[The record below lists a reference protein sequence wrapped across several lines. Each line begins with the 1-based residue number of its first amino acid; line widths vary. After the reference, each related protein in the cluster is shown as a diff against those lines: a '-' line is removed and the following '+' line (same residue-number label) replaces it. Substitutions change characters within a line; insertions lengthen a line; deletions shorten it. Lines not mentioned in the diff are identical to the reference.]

1 MNKLKDNVAIMTGG
15 SSGTGAGIARQQAE
29 PRRWAMFVILL
40 VGAFL
45 PPLDFFIVN
54 VALPAIQGE
63 LGASSSAEQL
73 VISSYAAVYAVTL
86 ITGGRLGDIY
96 GRGKMFF
103 LGLIGFAAASLLCGL
118 AWSPWVLITGRI
130 LQGATAAI
138 MAPQA
143 LASVQAIF
151 PEAEKP
157 LALSIYG
164 AVFGLASVIG
174 QVLGGI
180 LISADLFHLGWRA
193 IFLVNLPVGLL
204 VILFGLPLLKETR
217 AQSAQKLDP
226 VGMLLAT
233 VTLSALIVPL
243 IEGREAGWPWWTWL
257 SFLAFPLLAS
267 LLWRYEGRLGQK
279 GGSPLLD
286 PAVLRAPGL
295 GQGLTIVLL
304 LYSIGAFFLL
314 FSVYLQGAL
323 QLNALIAGL
332 VFLPFGVGFLIGP
345 LLTPYLR
352 RFVGNYLSAIGM
364 GCETLGLAG
373 MAWLIANTV
382 TGNPPVTLPLA
393 VLLFVTGLGQ
403 GLAMPTLVRMVTG
416 RVAPAFSG
424 MIAGVTSSA
433 LQISTA
439 LSVAVIGGIFYSLL
453 DNGKSGATITHA
465 FIVAL
470 LAMAVCLA
478 SGAGLSVRLIRRSS
492 ALSSAPASF
501 SLK

>member
-1 MNKLKDNVAIMTGG
+1 MSTPTIM
-15 SSGTGAGIARQQAE
+15 QAE

-40 VGAFL
+40 IGAFL

-103 LGLIGFAAASLLCGL
+103 LGLVGFAAASLLCGL
-118 AWSPWVLITGRI
+118 AWSPWVLITGRV

-180 LISADLFHLGWRA
+180 LISVNLFHLGWRA
-193 IFLVNLPVGLL
+193 IFLVNLPVALL
-204 VILFGLPLLKETR
+204 VILCGLPLVKETR

-233 VTLSALIVPL
+233 VMLSTLIVPL

-257 SFLAFPLLAS
+257 SFLAFPLLVS
-267 LLWRYEGRLGQK
+267 LLWRYERRLSQH

-286 PAVLRAPGL
+286 PTVLRAPGL
-295 GQGLTIVLL
+295 SQGLAIVLL
-304 LYSIGAFFLL
+304 FYSIGAFFLL
-314 FSVYLQGAL
+314 FSVYLQDAL
-323 QLNALIAGL
+323 DLNALNAGL
-332 VFLPFGVGFLIGP
+332 IFLPFGVGFLIGP
-345 LLTPYLR
+345 LLTPFLR
-352 RFVGNYLSAIGM
+352 RFAGNYLSAIGM
-364 GCETLGLAG
+364 GCETSGLAG
-373 MAWLIANTV
+373 LAGLIANTM
-382 TGNPPVTLPLA
+382 TGTPPPMLPLA
-393 VLLFVTGLGQ
+393 LLLFVTGLGQ

-416 RVAPAFSG
+416 RVAPEFSG
-424 MIAGVTSSA
+424 MIAGVTSST

-439 LSVAVIGGIFYSLL
+439 LSVAIIGGIFYSMLE
-453 DNGKSGATITHA
+453 NGRSGANITHA

-470 LAMAVCLA
+470 LTMAVCLA
-478 SGAGLSVRLIRRSS
+478 TGAGLSIRLIRRSTG
-492 ALSSAPASF
+492 LF
-501 SLK
+501 STAARLPGSKSNRHVAD

>member
-1 MNKLKDNVAIMTGG
+1 MSAHSIL
-15 SSGTGAGIARQQAE
+15 QAE
-29 PRRWAMFVILL
+29 PRRWTMFVILL

-54 VALPAIQGE
+54 VALPAIHNE
-63 LGASSSAEQL
+63 LSTSSSAEQL

-103 LGLIGFAAASLLCGL
+103 LGLIGFTAASLLCGF
-118 AWSPWVLITGRI
+118 AWSSWILIAGRI

-143 LASVQAIF
+143 LAAVQVIF
-151 PEAEKP
+151 PEAERP

-180 LISADLFHLGWRA
+180 LISADLFHLGWRT
-193 IFLVNLPVGLL
+193 IFLVNLPVTLL

-217 AQSAQKLDP
+217 ARAAQRLDP
-226 VGMLLAT
+226 VGTLLAT
-233 VTLSALIVPL
+233 LTLSTLIVPL

-257 SFLAFPLLAS
+257 LFFAFPLLAS
-267 LLWRYEGRLGQK
+267 LLWRYEHHLSRK
-279 GGSPLLD
+279 GGSPLLN
-286 PAVLRAPGL
+286 PSVLRAPGL
-295 GQGLTIVLL
+295 GQGLMIVLL
-304 LYSIGAFFLL
+304 FYSIGAFFLL
-314 FSVYLQGAL
+314 FSVYLQSAL
-323 QLNALIAGL
+323 HLNALVAGTL
-332 VFLPFGVGFLIGP
+332 FLPFGVGFLIGP

-352 RFVGNYLSAIGM
+352 QYAGNYLSAIGM
-364 GCETLGLAG
+364 GCETAGLAG
-373 MAWLIANTV
+373 MAGLIAT
-382 TGNPPVTLPLA
+382 TMPGHSPAMLPLA
-393 VLLFVTGLGQ
+393 MLLFLTGLGQ

-416 RVAPAFSG
+416 RVAPQFSG
-424 MIAGVTSSA
+424 MIAGVTSST

-439 LSVAVIGGIFYSLL
+439 LSVAVIGGIFYSMLG
-453 DNGKSGATITHA
+453 NGNSVAIITHA

-470 LAMAVCLA
+470 LTMAICLA
-478 SGAGLSVRLIRRSS
+478 VGAGLSIRLIRRSFDRS
-492 ALSSAPASF
+492 MTADGLSQR
-501 SLK
+501 

>member
-1 MNKLKDNVAIMTGG
+1 MSTPTIM
-15 SSGTGAGIARQQAE
+15 QAE

-63 LGASSSAEQL
+63 LGSSSSAEQL

-103 LGLIGFAAASLLCGL
+103 LGLVGFAAASLLCGL
-118 AWSPWVLITGRI
+118 AWSPWVLITGRV

-143 LASVQAIF
+143 LASIQAIF

-180 LISADLFHLGWRA
+180 LISVNLFHLGWRA
-193 IFLVNLPVGLL
+193 IFLVNLPVALL
-204 VILFGLPLLKETR
+204 VILCGLPLVKETR

-233 VTLSALIVPL
+233 VMLSTLIVPL

-257 SFLAFPLLAS
+257 SFLAFPLLVS
-267 LLWRYEGRLGQK
+267 LLWRYERRLSQH
-279 GGSPLLD
+279 GGSPLLN
-286 PAVLRAPGL
+286 PTVLRAPGL
-295 GQGLTIVLL
+295 GQGLAIVLL
-304 LYSIGAFFLL
+304 FYSIGAFFLL
-314 FSVYLQGAL
+314 FSVYLQDAL
-323 QLNALIAGL
+323 HLNALNAGL
-332 VFLPFGVGFLIGP
+332 IFLPFGVGFLIGP
-345 LLTPYLR
+345 LLTPFLR
-352 RFVGNYLSAIGM
+352 RFAGNYLSAIGM
-364 GCETLGLAG
+364 GCETSGLAG
-373 MAWLIANTV
+373 LAGLIANTM
-382 TGNPPVTLPLA
+382 TGTSPPMLPLA
-393 VLLFVTGLGQ
+393 LLLFVTGLGQ

-416 RVAPAFSG
+416 RVAPEFSG
-424 MIAGVTSSA
+424 MIAGVTSST

-439 LSVAVIGGIFYSLL
+439 LSVAIIGGIFYSMLE
-453 DNGKSGATITHA
+453 NGRSGANITHA

-470 LAMAVCLA
+470 LTMAVCLA
-478 SGAGLSVRLIRRSS
+478 MGAGLSIRLIRRSTG
-492 ALSSAPASF
+492 LF
-501 SLK
+501 STAARLPGSKSNGQVAD

>member
-1 MNKLKDNVAIMTGG
+1 MSTPILP
-15 SSGTGAGIARQQAE
+15 QAE

-54 VALPAIQGE
+54 VALPAIQDE
-63 LGASSSAEQL
+63 LSASSSAEQL

-103 LGLIGFAAASLLCGL
+103 IGLIGFVAASLLCGL
-118 AWSPWVLITGRI
+118 AWSPWVLISGRV
-130 LQGATAAI
+130 LQGTTAAI

-157 LALSIYG
+157 FALSIYG

-174 QVLGGI
+174 QVVGGI

-193 IFLVNLPVGLL
+193 IFLVNLPVALL

-217 AQSAQKLDP
+217 APSAQRLDP

-233 VTLSALIVPL
+233 ATLSALIVPL

-257 SFLAFPLLAS
+257 SFLAVPLLAS
-267 LLWRYEGRLGQK
+267 LLWRYERRLSQN

-286 PAVLRAPGL
+286 PVVLRAPGL
-295 GQGLTIVLL
+295 GQGLAIVLL
-304 LYSIGAFFLL
+304 FYSIGAFFLL
-314 FSVYLQGAL
+314 FSVYLQDAL
-323 QLNALIAGL
+323 QLNALTAGL
-332 VFLPFGVGFLIGP
+332 LFLPFGVGFLIGP

-373 MAWLIANTV
+373 LAGLIAHTMM
-382 TGNPPVTLPLA
+382 GSAPAMLPLA
-393 VLLFVTGLGQ
+393 VLLFITGLGQ

-424 MIAGVTSSA
+424 MIAGVTSST

-439 LSVAVIGGIFYSLL
+439 LSVAVIGGIFYSML
-453 DNGKSGATITHA
+453 DTGRSGANITHA

-470 LAMAVCLA
+470 LAMAICLATGAALSIRLIRQASGLFSAA
-478 SGAGLSVRLIRRSS
+478 SGASI
-492 ALSSAPASF
+492 
-501 SLK
+501 K

>member
-1 MNKLKDNVAIMTGG
+1 MSTPTIM
-15 SSGTGAGIARQQAE
+15 QAE

-40 VGAFL
+40 IGAFL

-103 LGLIGFAAASLLCGL
+103 LGLVGFAAASLLCGV
-118 AWSPWVLITGRI
+118 AWSPWVLITGRV

-180 LISADLFHLGWRA
+180 LISVNLFHLGWRA
-193 IFLVNLPVGLL
+193 IFLVNLPVALL
-204 VILFGLPLLKETR
+204 VILCGLPLVKETR

-233 VTLSALIVPL
+233 VMLSTLIVPL

-257 SFLAFPLLAS
+257 SFLAFPLLVS
-267 LLWRYEGRLGQK
+267 LLWRYERRLSQH

-286 PAVLRAPGL
+286 PTVLRAPGL
-295 GQGLTIVLL
+295 SQGLAIVLL
-304 LYSIGAFFLL
+304 FYSIGAFFLL
-314 FSVYLQGAL
+314 FSVYLQDAL
-323 QLNALIAGL
+323 HLNALNAGL
-332 VFLPFGVGFLIGP
+332 IFLPFGVGFLIGP
-345 LLTPYLR
+345 LLTPFLR
-352 RFVGNYLSAIGM
+352 RFAGNYLSAIGM
-364 GCETLGLAG
+364 GCETSGLAG
-373 MAWLIANTV
+373 LAGLIANTM
-382 TGNPPVTLPLA
+382 TGTPPPMLPLA
-393 VLLFVTGLGQ
+393 LLLFVTGLGQ

-416 RVAPAFSG
+416 RVAPEFSG
-424 MIAGVTSSA
+424 MIAGVTSST

-439 LSVAVIGGIFYSLL
+439 LSVAIIGGIFYSMLE
-453 DNGKSGATITHA
+453 NGRSGANITHA

-470 LAMAVCLA
+470 LTMAVCLA
-478 SGAGLSVRLIRRSS
+478 TGAGLSIRLIRRSTG
-492 ALSSAPASF
+492 LF
-501 SLK
+501 STAARLPGSKSNRHVAD

>member
-1 MNKLKDNVAIMTGG
+1 MSPPILP
-15 SSGTGAGIARQQAE
+15 QAE

-54 VALPAIQGE
+54 VALPAIQDE
-63 LGASSSAEQL
+63 LSASSSAEQL

-103 LGLIGFAAASLLCGL
+103 IGLIGFAAASLLCGL
-118 AWSPWVLITGRI
+118 AWSPWVLISGRV

-157 LALSIYG
+157 FALSIYG

-174 QVLGGI
+174 QVVGGI

-193 IFLVNLPVGLL
+193 IFLVNLPVALL

-217 AQSAQKLDP
+217 VPSAQRLDP

-233 VTLSALIVPL
+233 ATLSALIVPL

-257 SFLAFPLLAS
+257 SFLAVPLLAS
-267 LLWRYEGRLGQK
+267 LLWRYERRLSQN

-286 PAVLRAPGL
+286 PVVLRAPGL
-295 GQGLTIVLL
+295 GQGLAIVLL
-304 LYSIGAFFLL
+304 FYSIGAFFLL
-314 FSVYLQGAL
+314 FSVYLQDAL
-323 QLNALIAGL
+323 QLNALTAGL
-332 VFLPFGVGFLIGP
+332 LFLPFGVGFLIGP

-373 MAWLIANTV
+373 LAGLIAHTM
-382 TGNPPVTLPLA
+382 TGSAPSMMPLA
-393 VLLFVTGLGQ
+393 VLLFITGLGQ

-424 MIAGVTSSA
+424 MIAGVTSST

-439 LSVAVIGGIFYSLL
+439 LSVAVIGGIFYSML
-453 DNGKSGATITHA
+453 DTGRSGANITHA

-470 LAMAVCLA
+470 LAMAICLATGAALSIRLIRQASGLFSAA
-478 SGAGLSVRLIRRSS
+478 SGASI
-492 ALSSAPASF
+492 
-501 SLK
+501 K

>member
-1 MNKLKDNVAIMTGG
+1 MSTPTIM
-15 SSGTGAGIARQQAE
+15 QAE

-103 LGLIGFAAASLLCGL
+103 LGLVGFAAASLLCGL
-118 AWSPWVLITGRI
+118 AWSPWVLITGRV

-180 LISADLFHLGWRA
+180 LISVNLFHLGWRA
-193 IFLVNLPVGLL
+193 IFLVNLPVALL
-204 VILFGLPLLKETR
+204 VILCGLPLVKETR

-233 VTLSALIVPL
+233 VMLSTLIVPL

-257 SFLAFPLLAS
+257 SFLAFPLLVS
-267 LLWRYEGRLGQK
+267 LLWRYERRLSQH

-286 PAVLRAPGL
+286 PTVLRAPGL
-295 GQGLTIVLL
+295 SQGLAIVLL
-304 LYSIGAFFLL
+304 FYSIGAFFLL
-314 FSVYLQGAL
+314 FSVYLQDAL
-323 QLNALIAGL
+323 HLNALNAGL
-332 VFLPFGVGFLIGP
+332 IFLPFGVGFLIGP
-345 LLTPYLR
+345 LLTPFLR
-352 RFVGNYLSAIGM
+352 RFAGNYLSAIGM
-364 GCETLGLAG
+364 GCETSGLAG
-373 MAWLIANTV
+373 LAGLIANTM
-382 TGNPPVTLPLA
+382 TGTPPPMLPLA
-393 VLLFVTGLGQ
+393 LLLFVTGLGQ
-403 GLAMPTLVRMVTG
+403 GLAMPTLVRMVTC
-416 RVAPAFSG
+416 RVAPEFSG
-424 MIAGVTSSA
+424 MIAGVTSST

-439 LSVAVIGGIFYSLL
+439 LSVAIIGGIFYSMLE
-453 DNGKSGATITHA
+453 NGRSGANITHA

-470 LAMAVCLA
+470 LTMAVCLA
-478 SGAGLSVRLIRRSS
+478 TGAGLSIRLIRRSTG
-492 ALSSAPASF
+492 LF
-501 SLK
+501 STAARLPGSKSNRHVAD

>member
-1 MNKLKDNVAIMTGG
+1 MSTPILP
-15 SSGTGAGIARQQAE
+15 QAE

-54 VALPAIQGE
+54 VALPAIQDE
-63 LGASSSAEQL
+63 LSASSSAEQL

-103 LGLIGFAAASLLCGL
+103 IGLIGFAAASLLCGL
-118 AWSPWVLITGRI
+118 AWSPWVLISGRV

-157 LALSIYG
+157 FALSIYG

-174 QVLGGI
+174 QVVGGI

-193 IFLVNLPVGLL
+193 IFLVNLPVALL

-217 AQSAQKLDP
+217 APSAQRLDP

-233 VTLSALIVPL
+233 ATLSALIVPL
-243 IEGREAGWPWWTWL
+243 VEGREAGWPWWTWL
-257 SFLAFPLLAS
+257 SFLAVPLLAS
-267 LLWRYEGRLGQK
+267 LLWRYEGRLSQN

-286 PAVLRAPGL
+286 PVVLRAPGL
-295 GQGLTIVLL
+295 GQGLAIVLL
-304 LYSIGAFFLL
+304 FYSIGAFFLL
-314 FSVYLQGAL
+314 FSVYLQEAL
-323 QLNALIAGL
+323 RLNALTAGL
-332 VFLPFGVGFLIGP
+332 LFLPFGVGFLIGP

-373 MAWLIANTV
+373 LAGLIAHTM
-382 TGNPPVTLPLA
+382 TGSAPSMLPLV
-393 VLLFVTGLGQ
+393 VLLFITGLGQ

-424 MIAGVTSSA
+424 MIAGVTSST

-439 LSVAVIGGIFYSLL
+439 LSVAVIGGIFYSML
-453 DNGKSGATITHA
+453 DTGRSGANITHA

-470 LAMAVCLA
+470 LAMAICLATGAALSIRLIRQASGLFSAA
-478 SGAGLSVRLIRRSS
+478 SGASI
-492 ALSSAPASF
+492 
-501 SLK
+501 K

>member
-1 MNKLKDNVAIMTGG
+1 MSTPTIM
-15 SSGTGAGIARQQAE
+15 QAE

-103 LGLIGFAAASLLCGL
+103 LGLVGFAAASLLCGL
-118 AWSPWVLITGRI
+118 AWSPWVLITGRV

-180 LISADLFHLGWRA
+180 LISVNLFHLGWRA
-193 IFLVNLPVGLL
+193 IFLVNLPVALL
-204 VILFGLPLLKETR
+204 VILCGLPLVKETR

-233 VTLSALIVPL
+233 VMLSTLIVPL

-257 SFLAFPLLAS
+257 SFLAFPLLVS
-267 LLWRYEGRLGQK
+267 LLWRYERRLSQH

-286 PAVLRAPGL
+286 PTVLRAPGL
-295 GQGLTIVLL
+295 SQGLAIVLL
-304 LYSIGAFFLL
+304 FYSIGAFFLL
-314 FSVYLQGAL
+314 FSVYLQDAL
-323 QLNALIAGL
+323 HLNALNAGL
-332 VFLPFGVGFLIGP
+332 IFLPFGVGFLIGP
-345 LLTPYLR
+345 LLTAFLR
-352 RFVGNYLSAIGM
+352 RFAGNYLSAIGM
-364 GCETLGLAG
+364 GCETSGLAG
-373 MAWLIANTV
+373 LAGLIANTM
-382 TGNPPVTLPLA
+382 TGTPPPMLPLA
-393 VLLFVTGLGQ
+393 LLLFVTGLGQ

-416 RVAPAFSG
+416 RVAPEFSG
-424 MIAGVTSSA
+424 MIAGVTSST

-439 LSVAVIGGIFYSLL
+439 LSVAIIGGIFYSMLE
-453 DNGKSGATITHA
+453 NGRSGANITHA

-470 LAMAVCLA
+470 LTMAVCLA
-478 SGAGLSVRLIRRSS
+478 TGAGLSIRLIRRSTG
-492 ALSSAPASF
+492 LF
-501 SLK
+501 STAARLPGSKSNRHVAD

>member
-1 MNKLKDNVAIMTGG
+1 MSTPTIM
-15 SSGTGAGIARQQAE
+15 QAE

-103 LGLIGFAAASLLCGL
+103 LGLVGFAAASLLCGL
-118 AWSPWVLITGRI
+118 AWSPWVLITGRV

-180 LISADLFHLGWRA
+180 LISVNLFHLGWRA
-193 IFLVNLPVGLL
+193 IFLVNLPVALL
-204 VILFGLPLLKETR
+204 VILCGLPLVKETR

-233 VTLSALIVPL
+233 VMLSTLIVPL
-243 IEGREAGWPWWTWL
+243 IEGREAGWPWWIWL
-257 SFLAFPLLAS
+257 SFLAFPLLVS
-267 LLWRYEGRLGQK
+267 LLWRYERRLSQH

-286 PAVLRAPGL
+286 PTVLRAPGL
-295 GQGLTIVLL
+295 SQGLAIVLL
-304 LYSIGAFFLL
+304 FYSIGAFFLL
-314 FSVYLQGAL
+314 FSVYLQDAL
-323 QLNALIAGL
+323 HLNALNAGL
-332 VFLPFGVGFLIGP
+332 IFLPFGVGFLIGP
-345 LLTPYLR
+345 LLTPFLR
-352 RFVGNYLSAIGM
+352 RFAGNYLSAIGM
-364 GCETLGLAG
+364 GCETSGLAG
-373 MAWLIANTV
+373 LAGLIANTM
-382 TGNPPVTLPLA
+382 TGTPPPMLPLA
-393 VLLFVTGLGQ
+393 LLLFVTGLGQ

-416 RVAPAFSG
+416 RVAPELSG
-424 MIAGVTSSA
+424 MIAGVTSST

-439 LSVAVIGGIFYSLL
+439 LSVAIIGGIFYSMLE
-453 DNGKSGATITHA
+453 NGRSGANITHA

-470 LAMAVCLA
+470 LTMAVCLA
-478 SGAGLSVRLIRRSS
+478 TGAGLSIRLIRRSTG
-492 ALSSAPASF
+492 LF
-501 SLK
+501 STAARLPGSKSNRHVAD

>member
-1 MNKLKDNVAIMTGG
+1 MSTYTIT
-15 SSGTGAGIARQQAE
+15 QAE

-54 VALPAIQGE
+54 VALPAMQRE
-63 LGASSSAEQL
+63 LGTSSSAEQL

-103 LGLIGFAAASLLCGL
+103 LGLIGFAAASMLCGL
-118 AWSPWVLITGRI
+118 AWSPWVLITGRM

-143 LASVQAIF
+143 LASVQVIF

-180 LISADLFHLGWRA
+180 LISADLFHLGWRT
-193 IFLVNLPVGLL
+193 IFLVNLPVALL

-217 AQSAQKLDP
+217 ARSAQRLDP

-233 VTLSALIVPL
+233 TTLSALIIPL
-243 IEGREAGWPWWTWL
+243 TEGREAGWPWWTWL
-257 SFLAFPLLAS
+257 SLLAVPLLAS
-267 LLWRYEGRLGQK
+267 LLWRYERRLRHY

-295 GQGLTIVLL
+295 GQGLTIILL
-304 LYSIGAFFLL
+304 FYSIGAFFFL

-323 QLNALIAGL
+323 HLNALNAGL
-332 VFLPFGVGFLIGP
+332 LFLPFGVGFLIGP

-364 GCETLGLAG
+364 GCETSGLAG
-373 MAWLIANTV
+373 LAGLIATTL
-382 TGNPPVTLPLA
+382 TGNPPPMLPLA
-393 VLLFVTGLGQ
+393 ILLFATGLGQ

-416 RVAPAFSG
+416 RVAPSFSG
-424 MIAGVTSSA
+424 MIAGVTSST

-439 LSVAVIGGIFYSLL
+439 LSVAVIGGIFYSML
-453 DNGKSGATITHA
+453 DNDKSSANITHA

-478 SGAGLSVRLIRRSS
+478 TGAGLSLRLIRRASD
-492 ALSSAPASF
+492 PASRIPQR
-501 SLK
+501 SYCDSPE

>member
-1 MNKLKDNVAIMTGG
+1 MSTPILP
-15 SSGTGAGIARQQAE
+15 QAE

-54 VALPAIQGE
+54 VALPAIQDE
-63 LGASSSAEQL
+63 LSASSSAEQL

-103 LGLIGFAAASLLCGL
+103 IGLIGFTAASLLCGL
-118 AWSPWVLITGRI
+118 AWSPWVLISGRV

-157 LALSIYG
+157 FALSIYG

-174 QVLGGI
+174 QVVGGI

-193 IFLVNLPVGLL
+193 IFLVNLPVALL
-204 VILFGLPLLKETR
+204 VILFGLPLVKETR
-217 AQSAQKLDP
+217 APSAQRLDP

-233 VTLSALIVPL
+233 ATLSALIVPL

-257 SFLAFPLLAS
+257 SFLAVPLLAS
-267 LLWRYEGRLGQK
+267 LLWRYERRLSQN

-286 PAVLRAPGL
+286 PVVLRAPGL
-295 GQGLTIVLL
+295 GQGLAIVLL
-304 LYSIGAFFLL
+304 FYSIGAFFLL
-314 FSVYLQGAL
+314 FSVYLQDAL
-323 QLNALIAGL
+323 QLNALTAGL
-332 VFLPFGVGFLIGP
+332 LFLPFGVGFLIGP

-373 MAWLIANTV
+373 LAGLIAHTMM
-382 TGNPPVTLPLA
+382 GSAPAMLPLA
-393 VLLFVTGLGQ
+393 VLLFITGLGQ

-424 MIAGVTSSA
+424 MIAGVTSST

-439 LSVAVIGGIFYSLL
+439 LSVAVIGGIFYSML
-453 DNGKSGATITHA
+453 DTGRSGANITHA

-470 LAMAVCLA
+470 LAMAICLATGAALSIRLIRQASGLFSAA
-478 SGAGLSVRLIRRSS
+478 SGASI
-492 ALSSAPASF
+492 
-501 SLK
+501 K

>member
-1 MNKLKDNVAIMTGG
+1 MSTPILP
-15 SSGTGAGIARQQAE
+15 QAE
-29 PRRWAMFVILL
+29 PRPWAMFVILL

-54 VALPAIQGE
+54 VALPAIQDE
-63 LGASSSAEQL
+63 LSASSSAEQL

-103 LGLIGFAAASLLCGL
+103 IGLIGFAAASLLCGL
-118 AWSPWVLITGRI
+118 AWSPWVLISGRV
-130 LQGATAAI
+130 LQGTTAAI

-157 LALSIYG
+157 FALSIYG

-174 QVLGGI
+174 QVVGGI

-193 IFLVNLPVGLL
+193 IFLVNLPVALL

-217 AQSAQKLDP
+217 APSAQRLDP

-233 VTLSALIVPL
+233 ATLSALIVPL

-257 SFLAFPLLAS
+257 SFLAVPLLAS
-267 LLWRYEGRLGQK
+267 LLWRYERRLSQN

-286 PAVLRAPGL
+286 PVVLRAPGL
-295 GQGLTIVLL
+295 GQGLAIVLL
-304 LYSIGAFFLL
+304 FYSIGAFFLL
-314 FSVYLQGAL
+314 FSVYLQDAL
-323 QLNALIAGL
+323 QLNALTAGL
-332 VFLPFGVGFLIGP
+332 LFLPFGVGFLIGP

-373 MAWLIANTV
+373 LAGLIAHTMM
-382 TGNPPVTLPLA
+382 GSAPAMLPLA
-393 VLLFVTGLGQ
+393 VLLFITGLGQ

-424 MIAGVTSSA
+424 MIAGVTSST

-439 LSVAVIGGIFYSLL
+439 LSVAVIGGIFYSML
-453 DNGKSGATITHA
+453 DTGRSGANITHA

-470 LAMAVCLA
+470 LAMAICLATGAALSIRLIRQASGLFSAA
-478 SGAGLSVRLIRRSS
+478 SGASI
-492 ALSSAPASF
+492 
-501 SLK
+501 K

>member
-1 MNKLKDNVAIMTGG
+1 M
-15 SSGTGAGIARQQAE
+15 SSHCLPQAE
-29 PRRWAMFVILL
+29 PRRWAMFIVLL

-54 VALPAIQGE
+54 VALPAIQRD
-63 LGASSSAEQL
+63 LGTTPAAEQL

-103 LGLIGFAAASLLCGL
+103 LGLVGFAAASLLCGV
-118 AWSPWVLITGRI
+118 AWSPWVLIAGRL
-130 LQGATAAI
+130 LQGATAAV

-143 LASVQAIF
+143 LASVQALF

-180 LISADLFHLGWRA
+180 LIAANLFDLGWRA
-193 IFLVNLPVGLL
+193 IFLVNLPVALL
-204 VILFGLPLLKETR
+204 VVLFGLRLLKETR
-217 AQSAQKLDP
+217 ARAAQQLDP

-233 VTLSALIVPL
+233 LTLSTLIVPL
-243 IEGREAGWPWWTWL
+243 IEGREAGWPWWTAIL
-257 SFLAFPLLAS
+257 LLAVPLLAL
-267 LLWRYEGRLGQK
+267 LLWRYERRLSQR

-286 PAVLRAPGL
+286 PRVLSAPGM

-304 LYSIGAFFLL
+304 FYSLAAFFLL
-314 FSVYLQGAL
+314 FSIYLQSAL
-323 QLNALIAGL
+323 HMNALSAGTL
-332 VFLPFGVGFLIGP
+332 FLPFGLGFLIGP

-352 RFVGNYLSAIGM
+352 RFVGNYLSTIGM
-364 GCETLGLAG
+364 GCETFGLVGVAI
-373 MAWLIANTV
+373 LITHTL
-382 TGNPPVTLPLA
+382 TGSPPAMLPLA
-393 VLLFVTGLGQ
+393 MLLFVMGLGQ

-416 RVAPAFSG
+416 RVAPAYSG

-433 LQISTA
+433 LQLSTA
-439 LSVAVIGGIFYSLL
+439 LSAAIIGGLFYSVL
-453 DNGKSGATITHA
+453 GTHHSAAAITHA
-465 FIVAL
+465 FAVAL
-470 LAMAVCLA
+470 LAMALCLA
-478 SGAGLSVRLIRRSS
+478 TGAGLSIRLLRRSS
-492 ALSSAPASF
+492 ALSSAPRSF

>member
-1 MNKLKDNVAIMTGG
+1 MSTPILP
-15 SSGTGAGIARQQAE
+15 QAE

-54 VALPAIQGE
+54 VALPAIQDE
-63 LGASSSAEQL
+63 LSASSSAEQL

-103 LGLIGFAAASLLCGL
+103 IGLIGFAAASLLCGL
-118 AWSPWVLITGRI
+118 AWSPWVLISGRV
-130 LQGATAAI
+130 LQGTTAAI

-157 LALSIYG
+157 FALSIYG

-174 QVLGGI
+174 QVVGGI

-193 IFLVNLPVGLL
+193 IFLVNLPVALL

-217 AQSAQKLDP
+217 APSAQRLDP

-233 VTLSALIVPL
+233 ATLSALIVPL

-257 SFLAFPLLAS
+257 SFLAVPLLAS
-267 LLWRYEGRLGQK
+267 LLWRYERRLSQN

-286 PAVLRAPGL
+286 PVVLRAPGL
-295 GQGLTIVLL
+295 GQGLAIVLL
-304 LYSIGAFFLL
+304 FYSIGAFFLL
-314 FSVYLQGAL
+314 FSVYLQDAL
-323 QLNALIAGL
+323 QLNALTAGL
-332 VFLPFGVGFLIGP
+332 LFLPFGVGFLIGP

-373 MAWLIANTV
+373 LAGLIAHTMM
-382 TGNPPVTLPLA
+382 GSAPAMLPLA
-393 VLLFVTGLGQ
+393 VLLFITGLSQ

-424 MIAGVTSSA
+424 MIAGVTSST

-439 LSVAVIGGIFYSLL
+439 LSVAVIGGIFYSML
-453 DNGKSGATITHA
+453 DTGRSGANITHA

-470 LAMAVCLA
+470 LAMAICLATGAALSIRLIRQASGLFSAA
-478 SGAGLSVRLIRRSS
+478 SGASI
-492 ALSSAPASF
+492 
-501 SLK
+501 K

>member
-1 MNKLKDNVAIMTGG
+1 MSTPTIM
-15 SSGTGAGIARQQAE
+15 QAE

-103 LGLIGFAAASLLCGL
+103 LGLVGFAAASLLCGL
-118 AWSPWVLITGRI
+118 AWSPWVLITGRV

-180 LISADLFHLGWRA
+180 LISVNLFHLGWRA
-193 IFLVNLPVGLL
+193 IFLVNLPVALL
-204 VILFGLPLLKETR
+204 VILCGLPLVKETR

-233 VTLSALIVPL
+233 VMLSTLIVPL

-257 SFLAFPLLAS
+257 SFLAFPLLVS
-267 LLWRYEGRLGQK
+267 LLWRYERRLSQH

-286 PAVLRAPGL
+286 PTVLRAPGL
-295 GQGLTIVLL
+295 SQGLAIVLL
-304 LYSIGAFFLL
+304 FYSIGAFFLL
-314 FSVYLQGAL
+314 FSVYLQDAL
-323 QLNALIAGL
+323 HLNALNAGL
-332 VFLPFGVGFLIGP
+332 IFLPFGVGFLIGP
-345 LLTPYLR
+345 LLTPFLR
-352 RFVGNYLSAIGM
+352 CFAGNYLSAIGM
-364 GCETLGLAG
+364 GCETSGLAG
-373 MAWLIANTV
+373 LAGLIANTM
-382 TGNPPVTLPLA
+382 TGTPPPMLPLA
-393 VLLFVTGLGQ
+393 LLLFVTGLGQ

-416 RVAPAFSG
+416 RVAPEFSG
-424 MIAGVTSSA
+424 MIAGVTSST

-439 LSVAVIGGIFYSLL
+439 LSVAIIGGIFYSMLE
-453 DNGKSGATITHA
+453 NGRSGANITHA

-470 LAMAVCLA
+470 LTMAVCLA
-478 SGAGLSVRLIRRSS
+478 TGAGLSIRLIRRSTG
-492 ALSSAPASF
+492 LF
-501 SLK
+501 STAARLPGSKSNRHVAD

>member
-1 MNKLKDNVAIMTGG
+1 MSTPTIM
-15 SSGTGAGIARQQAE
+15 QAE

-103 LGLIGFAAASLLCGL
+103 LGLVGFAAASLLCGL
-118 AWSPWVLITGRI
+118 AWSPWVLITGRV

-180 LISADLFHLGWRA
+180 LISVNLFHLGWRA
-193 IFLVNLPVGLL
+193 IFLVNLPVALL
-204 VILFGLPLLKETR
+204 VILCGLPLVKETR

-233 VTLSALIVPL
+233 VMLSTLIVPL

-257 SFLAFPLLAS
+257 SFLAFPLLVS
-267 LLWRYEGRLGQK
+267 LLWRYERRLSQH

-286 PAVLRAPGL
+286 PTVLRAPGL
-295 GQGLTIVLL
+295 GQGLAIVLL
-304 LYSIGAFFLL
+304 FYSIGAFFLL
-314 FSVYLQGAL
+314 FSVYLQDAL
-323 QLNALIAGL
+323 HINALNAGLI
-332 VFLPFGVGFLIGP
+332 FLSFGVGFLIGP
-345 LLTPYLR
+345 LLTPFLR
-352 RFVGNYLSAIGM
+352 RFAGNYLSAIGM
-364 GCETLGLAG
+364 GCETSGLAG
-373 MAWLIANTV
+373 LAGLIANTM
-382 TGNPPVTLPLA
+382 TGTPPPMLPLA
-393 VLLFVTGLGQ
+393 LLLFVTGLGQ

-416 RVAPAFSG
+416 RVAPEFSG
-424 MIAGVTSSA
+424 MIAGVTSST

-439 LSVAVIGGIFYSLL
+439 LSVAIIGGIFYSMLE
-453 DNGKSGATITHA
+453 NGRSGANITHA

-470 LAMAVCLA
+470 LTMAVCLA
-478 SGAGLSVRLIRRSS
+478 TGAGLSIRLIRRSTG
-492 ALSSAPASF
+492 LF
-501 SLK
+501 STAARLPGSKSNRHVAD

>member
-1 MNKLKDNVAIMTGG
+1 MSTPTIM
-15 SSGTGAGIARQQAE
+15 QAE

-40 VGAFL
+40 IGAFL

-103 LGLIGFAAASLLCGL
+103 LGLVGFAAASLLCGL
-118 AWSPWVLITGRI
+118 AWSPWVLITGRV

-157 LALSIYG
+157 LALSIFG

-180 LISADLFHLGWRA
+180 LISVNLFHLGWRA
-193 IFLVNLPVGLL
+193 IFLVNLPVALL
-204 VILFGLPLLKETR
+204 VILCGLPLVKETR

-233 VTLSALIVPL
+233 VMLSTLIVPL

-257 SFLAFPLLAS
+257 SFLAFPLLVS
-267 LLWRYEGRLGQK
+267 LLWRYERRLSQH

-286 PAVLRAPGL
+286 PTVLRAPGL
-295 GQGLTIVLL
+295 SQGLAIVLL
-304 LYSIGAFFLL
+304 FYSIGAFFLL
-314 FSVYLQGAL
+314 FSVYLQDAL
-323 QLNALIAGL
+323 HLNALNAGL
-332 VFLPFGVGFLIGP
+332 IFLPFGVGFLIGP
-345 LLTPYLR
+345 LLTPFLR
-352 RFVGNYLSAIGM
+352 RFAGNYLSAIGM
-364 GCETLGLAG
+364 GCETSGLAG
-373 MAWLIANTV
+373 LAGLIANTM
-382 TGNPPVTLPLA
+382 TGTPPPMLPLA
-393 VLLFVTGLGQ
+393 LLLFVTGLGQ

-416 RVAPAFSG
+416 RVAPEFSG
-424 MIAGVTSSA
+424 MIAGVTSST

-439 LSVAVIGGIFYSLL
+439 LSVAIIGGIFYSMLE
-453 DNGKSGATITHA
+453 NGRSGANITHA

-470 LAMAVCLA
+470 LTMAVCLA
-478 SGAGLSVRLIRRSS
+478 TGAGLSIRLIRRSTG
-492 ALSSAPASF
+492 LF
-501 SLK
+501 STAARLPGSKSNRHVAD

>member
-1 MNKLKDNVAIMTGG
+1 MSTPTIM
-15 SSGTGAGIARQQAE
+15 QAE

-40 VGAFL
+40 IGAFL

-103 LGLIGFAAASLLCGL
+103 LGLVGFAAASLLCGL
-118 AWSPWVLITGRI
+118 AWSPWVLITGRV

-180 LISADLFHLGWRA
+180 LISVNLFHLGWRA
-193 IFLVNLPVGLL
+193 IFLVNLPVALL
-204 VILFGLPLLKETR
+204 VILCGLPLVKETR

-233 VTLSALIVPL
+233 VMLSTLIVPL

-257 SFLAFPLLAS
+257 SFLAFPLLVS
-267 LLWRYEGRLGQK
+267 LLWRYERRLSQH

-286 PAVLRAPGL
+286 PTVLRAPGL
-295 GQGLTIVLL
+295 SQGLAIVLL
-304 LYSIGAFFLL
+304 FYSIGAFFLL
-314 FSVYLQGAL
+314 FSVYLQDAL
-323 QLNALIAGL
+323 HLNALNAGL
-332 VFLPFGVGFLIGP
+332 IFLPFGVDFLIGP
-345 LLTPYLR
+345 LLTPFLR
-352 RFVGNYLSAIGM
+352 RFAGNYLSAIGM
-364 GCETLGLAG
+364 GCETSGLAG
-373 MAWLIANTV
+373 LAGLIANTM
-382 TGNPPVTLPLA
+382 TGTPPPMLPLA
-393 VLLFVTGLGQ
+393 LLLFVTGLGQ

-416 RVAPAFSG
+416 RVAPEFSG
-424 MIAGVTSSA
+424 MIAGVTSST

-439 LSVAVIGGIFYSLL
+439 LSVAIIGGIFYSMLE
-453 DNGKSGATITHA
+453 NGRSGANITHA

-470 LAMAVCLA
+470 LTMAVCLA
-478 SGAGLSVRLIRRSS
+478 TGAGLSIRLIRRSTG
-492 ALSSAPASF
+492 LF
-501 SLK
+501 STAARLPGSKSNRHVAD

>member
-1 MNKLKDNVAIMTGG
+1 MSTPTIM
-15 SSGTGAGIARQQAE
+15 QAE

-103 LGLIGFAAASLLCGL
+103 LGLVGFAAASLLCGL
-118 AWSPWVLITGRI
+118 AWSPWVLITGRV

-180 LISADLFHLGWRA
+180 LISVNLFHLGWRA
-193 IFLVNLPVGLL
+193 IFLVNLPVALL
-204 VILFGLPLLKETR
+204 VILCGLPLVKETR

-233 VTLSALIVPL
+233 VMLSTLIVPL
-243 IEGREAGWPWWTWL
+243 IEGREAGWPWWTCL
-257 SFLAFPLLAS
+257 SFLAFPLLVS
-267 LLWRYEGRLGQK
+267 LLWRYERRLSQH

-286 PAVLRAPGL
+286 PTVLRAPGL
-295 GQGLTIVLL
+295 GQGLAIVLL
-304 LYSIGAFFLL
+304 FYSIGAFFLL
-314 FSVYLQGAL
+314 FSVYLQDAL
-323 QLNALIAGL
+323 HLNALNAGL
-332 VFLPFGVGFLIGP
+332 IFLPFGVGFLIGP
-345 LLTPYLR
+345 LLTPFLR
-352 RFVGNYLSAIGM
+352 RFAGNYLSAIGM
-364 GCETLGLAG
+364 GCETSGLAG
-373 MAWLIANTV
+373 LAGLIANTM
-382 TGNPPVTLPLA
+382 TGTSPPMLPLA
-393 VLLFVTGLGQ
+393 LLLFVTGLGQ

-416 RVAPAFSG
+416 RVAPEFSG
-424 MIAGVTSSA
+424 MIAGVTSST

-439 LSVAVIGGIFYSLL
+439 LSVAIIGGIFYSMLE
-453 DNGKSGATITHA
+453 NGRSGANITHA

-470 LAMAVCLA
+470 LTMAVCLA
-478 SGAGLSVRLIRRSS
+478 MGAGLSIRLIRRSTG
-492 ALSSAPASF
+492 LF
-501 SLK
+501 STAARLPGSKSNGQVAD

>member
-1 MNKLKDNVAIMTGG
+1 MSTPILP
-15 SSGTGAGIARQQAE
+15 QAE

-54 VALPAIQGE
+54 VALPAIQDE
-63 LGASSSAEQL
+63 LSASSSAEQL

-86 ITGGRLGDIY
+86 ITVGRLGDIY

-103 LGLIGFAAASLLCGL
+103 IGLIGFAAASLLCGL
-118 AWSPWVLITGRI
+118 AWSPWVLISGRV

-157 LALSIYG
+157 FALSIYG

-174 QVLGGI
+174 QVVGGI

-193 IFLVNLPVGLL
+193 IFLVNLPVALL

-217 AQSAQKLDP
+217 APSAQRLDP

-233 VTLSALIVPL
+233 ATLSALIVPL

-257 SFLAFPLLAS
+257 SFLAVPLLAS
-267 LLWRYEGRLGQK
+267 LLWRYERRLSQN
-279 GGSPLLD
+279 GGSPLLN
-286 PAVLRAPGL
+286 PVVLRAPGL
-295 GQGLTIVLL
+295 GQGLAIVLL
-304 LYSIGAFFLL
+304 FYSIGAFFLL
-314 FSVYLQGAL
+314 FSVYLQDAL
-323 QLNALIAGL
+323 QLNALTAGL
-332 VFLPFGVGFLIGP
+332 LFLPFGVGFLIGP

-364 GCETLGLAG
+364 GCETLGLTGLAG
-373 MAWLIANTV
+373 LIAHTM
-382 TGNPPVTLPLA
+382 TGSAPAMLPLA
-393 VLLFVTGLGQ
+393 VLLFITGLGQ

-424 MIAGVTSSA
+424 MIAGVTSST

-439 LSVAVIGGIFYSLL
+439 LSVAVIGGIFYSML
-453 DNGKSGATITHA
+453 DTGRSGANITHA

-470 LAMAVCLA
+470 LAMAICLATGAALSIRLIRQASGLFSAA
-478 SGAGLSVRLIRRSS
+478 SGASI
-492 ALSSAPASF
+492 
-501 SLK
+501 K

>member
-1 MNKLKDNVAIMTGG
+1 MSTPTIM
-15 SSGTGAGIARQQAE
+15 QAE

-40 VGAFL
+40 IGAFL

-103 LGLIGFAAASLLCGL
+103 LGLVGFAAASLLCGL
-118 AWSPWVLITGRI
+118 AWSPWVLITGRV

-180 LISADLFHLGWRA
+180 LISVNLFHLGWRA
-193 IFLVNLPVGLL
+193 IFLVNLPVALL
-204 VILFGLPLLKETR
+204 VILCGLPLVKETR

-233 VTLSALIVPL
+233 VMLSTLIVPL

-257 SFLAFPLLAS
+257 SFLAFPLLVS
-267 LLWRYEGRLGQK
+267 LLWRYERRLSQH

-286 PAVLRAPGL
+286 PTVLRAPGL
-295 GQGLTIVLL
+295 SQGLAIVLL
-304 LYSIGAFFLL
+304 FYSIGAFFCC
-314 FSVYLQGAL
+314 
-323 QLNALIAGL
+323 
-332 VFLPFGVGFLIGP
+332 FL
-345 LLTPYLR
+345 
-352 RFVGNYLSAIGM
+352 S
-364 GCETLGLAG
+364 
-373 MAWLIANTV
+373 
-382 TGNPPVTLPLA
+382 
-393 VLLFVTGLGQ
+393 
-403 GLAMPTLVRMVTG
+403 
-416 RVAPAFSG
+416 
-424 MIAGVTSSA
+424 
-433 LQISTA
+433 ISRTRY
-439 LSVAVIGGIFYSLL
+439 I
-453 DNGKSGATITHA
+453 
-465 FIVAL
+465 
-470 LAMAVCLA
+470 
-478 SGAGLSVRLIRRSS
+478 
-492 ALSSAPASF
+492 
-501 SLK
+501 

>member
-1 MNKLKDNVAIMTGG
+1 MSTPILP
-15 SSGTGAGIARQQAE
+15 QAE

-54 VALPAIQGE
+54 VALPAIQDE
-63 LGASSSAEQL
+63 LSASSSAEQL

-103 LGLIGFAAASLLCGL
+103 IGLIGFAAASLLCGL
-118 AWSPWVLITGRI
+118 AWSPWVLISGRV

-157 LALSIYG
+157 FALSIYG

-174 QVLGGI
+174 QVMGGI

-193 IFLVNLPVGLL
+193 IFLVNLPVALL

-217 AQSAQKLDP
+217 APSAQRLDP

-233 VTLSALIVPL
+233 ATLSALIVPL
-243 IEGREAGWPWWTWL
+243 IEGREAGWHWWTWL
-257 SFLAFPLLAS
+257 SFLAVPLLAS
-267 LLWRYEGRLGQK
+267 LLWRYERRLSQN

-286 PAVLRAPGL
+286 PVVLRAPGL
-295 GQGLTIVLL
+295 GQGLAIVLL
-304 LYSIGAFFLL
+304 FYSIGAFFLL
-314 FSVYLQGAL
+314 FSVYLQDAL
-323 QLNALIAGL
+323 QLNALTAGL
-332 VFLPFGVGFLIGP
+332 LFLPFGVGFLIGP

-373 MAWLIANTV
+373 LAGLIAHTMM
-382 TGNPPVTLPLA
+382 GSAPAMLPLA
-393 VLLFVTGLGQ
+393 VLLFITGLGQ

-424 MIAGVTSSA
+424 MIAGVTSST

-439 LSVAVIGGIFYSLL
+439 LSVAVIGGIFYSML
-453 DNGKSGATITHA
+453 DTGRSGANITHA

-470 LAMAVCLA
+470 LAMAICLA
-478 SGAGLSVRLIRRSS
+478 TGAALSIRLIRQASGLFSAASS
-492 ALSSAPASF
+492 ASI
-501 SLK
+501 K

>member
-1 MNKLKDNVAIMTGG
+1 MSTPTIM
-15 SSGTGAGIARQQAE
+15 QAE

-40 VGAFL
+40 IGAFL

-103 LGLIGFAAASLLCGL
+103 LGLVGFAAASLLCGL
-118 AWSPWVLITGRI
+118 AWSPWVLITGRV

-180 LISADLFHLGWRA
+180 LISVNLFHLGWRA
-193 IFLVNLPVGLL
+193 IFLVNLPVALL
-204 VILFGLPLLKETR
+204 VILCGLPLVKETR

-233 VTLSALIVPL
+233 VMLSTLIVPL

-257 SFLAFPLLAS
+257 SFLAFPLLVS
-267 LLWRYEGRLGQK
+267 LLWRYERRLSQH
-279 GGSPLLD
+279 GGSPLLN
-286 PAVLRAPGL
+286 PTVLRAPGL
-295 GQGLTIVLL
+295 GQGLAIVLL
-304 LYSIGAFFLL
+304 FYSIGAFFLL
-314 FSVYLQGAL
+314 FSVYLQDAL
-323 QLNALIAGL
+323 HLNALNAGL
-332 VFLPFGVGFLIGP
+332 IFLPFGVGFLIGP
-345 LLTPYLR
+345 LLTPFLR
-352 RFVGNYLSAIGM
+352 RFAGNYLSAIGM
-364 GCETLGLAG
+364 GCETSGLAG
-373 MAWLIANTV
+373 LAGLIANTM
-382 TGNPPVTLPLA
+382 TGTPPPMLPLA
-393 VLLFVTGLGQ
+393 LLLFVTGLGQ

-416 RVAPAFSG
+416 RVAPEFSG
-424 MIAGVTSSA
+424 MIAGVTSST

-439 LSVAVIGGIFYSLL
+439 LSVAIIGGIFYSMLE
-453 DNGKSGATITHA
+453 NGRSGANITHA

-470 LAMAVCLA
+470 LTMAVCLA
-478 SGAGLSVRLIRRSS
+478 MGAGLSIRLIRRSTG
-492 ALSSAPASF
+492 LF
-501 SLK
+501 STAARLPGSKSNRHVAD